1 MQIFPHGTKS
11 ILIRPRCTECDGF
24 FSYIYMNQLKW
35 ISIKIPYMEH
45 LGGKSSIY
53 THLEISENKISI
65 GSTPQPLLTVTTGL
79 LGFGNPLPRLHPGGA
94 TDPKKKQFP
103 HLEATFL
110 DGIDFETNAR
120 LLGRYAPRHSQ
131 RAWRPFPWS
140 QNDFQRVTNSKPHD
154 STQKNQIW
162 SNLVLRG
169 NT

>member
-103 HLEATFL
+103 HLK
-110 DGIDFETNAR
+110 
-120 LLGRYAPRHSQ
+120 
-131 RAWRPFPWS
+131 RPFSTVSTLKQTPGYLGGTPTALTKS
-140 QNDFQRVTNSKPHD
+140 LAPISLVPKRLSEGHEFKTPRLNSK
-154 STQKNQIW
+154 K
-162 SNLVLRG
+162 SNLIKFGSKR
-169 NT
+169 

>member
-53 THLEISENKISI
+53 THLEISENRISI

-94 TDPKKKQFP
+94 TDPKKNNFP
-103 HLEATFL
+103 TWSDLSRRY
-110 DGIDFETNAR
+110 R
-120 LLGRYAPRHSQ
+120 LWNKRQVTWEVRPRHSQ